1 MREIRIFIAGLGHV
15 GRAVLALLQ
24 EPSSPQVLIAGLA
37 DSSGAICFN
46 EALSPSPNAL
56 SPSPNALSPSP
67 NALSPSPNALSP
79 SPNALSPSQAPSR
92 ALSPSTPSTP
102 STGQAVP
109 WIDAIQEAKKA
120 GLRLADL
127 DLGGIFGPDQASFYR
142 NVEEAIIVA
151 RPQVLVELSSS
162 NTRTGGAAAGHAKAA
177 FAIDA
182 DVVFAS
188 KGALAADWD
197 AIMTAAR
204 NAGRQVRYSATVGG
218 GMPVIDAGTSFAKAN
233 PILSI
238 EAVLNGTSVYVLSLM
253 ESGLSL
259 DEAVRSA
266 QEAGMAETDPSAD
279 LDGLDAAAKLCI
291 LARAVMG
298 SSLEVGDVKRESLR
312 SVTRAGLAA
321 AIASGKRLRAVAT
334 LVRDTH
340 GSLRAEVKLTE
351 VPSDSP
357 LARTGSENA
366 VVFHSRY
373 SGTLS
378 MIGRGAGPLETA
390 PAVIRDLAVLSES
403 WCT

>member
-24 EPSSPQVLIAGLA
+24 EPTSPRVLVAGLA
-37 DSSGAICFN
+37 DSSGAICFT
-46 EALSPSPNAL
+46 EALSPSNMQPGGQ
-56 SPSPNALSPSP
+56 SRRIG
-67 NALSPSPNALSP
+67 
-79 SPNALSPSQAPSR
+79 APF
-92 ALSPSTPSTP
+92 PGKPGKTWEI
-102 STGQAVP
+102 AVM
-109 WIDAIQEAKKA
+109 EAKKA

-127 DLGGIFGPDQASFYR
+127 DLDGIFGPGRACFHT
-142 NVEEAIIVA
+142 NVEKAIALA

-177 FAIDA
+177 FAVGS

-197 AIMTAAR
+197 AIMSAAGA
-204 NAGRQVRYSATVGG
+204 AGRQVRYSATVGG
-218 GMPVIDAGTSFAKAN
+218 GMPVIDAGTSFARAN

-238 EAVLNGTSVYVLSLM
+238 RAVLNGTSVYVLSMM
-253 ESGLSL
+253 ETGLSL

-266 QEAGMAETDPSAD
+266 QQAGMAETDPSAD

-298 SSLEVGDVKRESLR
+298 SSLVVGDVKRESLR
-312 SVTRAGLAA
+312 SVTIDSLSA
-321 AIASGKRLRAVAT
+321 AIAAGKRLRAVAT
-334 LVRDTH
+334 LERSLH
-340 GSLRAEVKLTE
+340 GSILAEVKLEE
-351 VPSDSP
+351 VPFDSP

-366 VVFHSRY
+366 VVFHSRF

-378 MIGRGAGPLETA
+378 MIGKGAGPMETA

-403 WCT
+403 WCN